1 MPLCTKVLCRRS
13 TAAASPLQRRRPCSV
28 TGAQSATDHSAHG
41 TRLRAGALTLTH
53 LRGSTDYR
61 SCQHLAQRSVL
72 TQLNGSPKT
81 SVNTA
86 VNTVLTHAP
95 GKTRVY
101 LQKTGYTREI
111 PGSASMPRAPYSQGH
126 CANCSAHRLLKY
138 AHRTMCCRYACLKA
152 AAAKRRARHAD
163 GSADDAVAMCSASRS
178 WRCLA
183 CTSAI
188 PISSS
193 QRSSATS
200 WLLPTRPY
208 ATSRADRSK
217 RTSACTGFCDM
228 RLFELEAICEN
239 CLARSR

>member
-1 MPLCTKVLCRRS
+1 MNLDDTRPTRYTAKVQVYPKNFFPRPDQRCR
-13 TAAASPLQRRRPCSV
+13 ARRHIALSQGQCA
-28 TGAQSATDHSAHG
+28 TCGAQ
-41 TRLRAGALTLTH
+41 L
-53 LRGSTDYR
+53 
-61 SCQHLAQRSVL
+61 
-72 TQLNGSPKT
+72 
-81 SVNTA
+81 
-86 VNTVLTHAP
+86 
-95 GKTRVY
+95 
-101 LQKTGYTREI
+101 
-111 PGSASMPRAPYSQGH
+111 
-126 CANCSAHRLLKY
+126 LLKY

-163 GSADDAVAMCSASRS
+163 GSVDDAVAMCSASRS

-217 RTSACTGFCDM
+217 RTSIHRLLCVCLSL
-228 RLFELEAICEN
+228 RLFVRTVWLEDCAQEEQRESEEEDAEAAIAEHEKDRSG
-239 CLARSR
+239 LVGARRRRRKFGG

>member
-1 MPLCTKVLCRRS
+1 MNL
-13 TAAASPLQRRRPCSV
+13 
-28 TGAQSATDHSAHG
+28 DG
-41 TRLRAGALTLTH
+41 TRP
-53 LRGSTDYR
+53 
-61 SCQHLAQRSVL
+61 
-72 TQLNGSPKT
+72 N
-81 SVNTA
+81 
-86 VNTVLTHAP
+86 P

-101 LQKTGYTREI
+101 LQKSRFTRKI
-111 PGSASMPRAPYSQGH
+111 PGRVPTNVCRARRHIAFSQGQ
-126 CANCSAHRLLKY
+126 CATHGAQRLLKY
-138 AHRTMCCRYACLKA
+138 AQRTICCRYACLKA

-217 RTSACTGFCDM
+217 RTSTH
-228 RLFELEAICEN
+228 RLHAFTVTHLIKLEEL
-239 CLARSR
+239 RVM